1 MYTRKNIPKT
11 IFLAKNKYT
20 KEEEEENKKEIQI
33 ESNGIKVK
41 EGKSSDV
48 VELFKKK
55 KKKSSLRF
63 VLSFQNRKYD
73 HNLRE
78 HS

>member
-48 VELFKKK
+48 VELF
-55 KKKSSLRF
+55 
-63 VLSFQNRKYD
+63 
-73 HNLRE
+73 
-78 HS
+78 